1 MNKNRLKSLAAI
13 SGISLSAI
21 GSPAMAQEKFALEE
35 VIVTAQKKAESL
47 QDTPISLTAFGSE
60 RLEIEGISNLGD
72 IGSKVPSL
80 TIEPFPINNATLR
93 IFIRG
98 IGISDAQITQDPP
111 VGIYVDGVYIARSTG
126 TALDVADLER
136 IEILRGPQGTLYG
149 RNTTGGA
156 INLITKKPTTDTF
169 EFKQKLTLGNRDL
182 FTSKTMVNLPLS
194 DTLAVKIAALQTMQD
209 GHVENDGP
217 GGDFGDRDVSGFRF
231 DLRWDI
237 SDTLALDYAYDKSD
251 FDYYNTQY
259 QHVRER
265 TPIAGSQADLVD
277 GSNYTS
283 YSSTRQ
289 KSVSTIANF
298 EQSSTDIEGHAFTLT
313 KEFDNFQ
320 LKYIGAFRELYDQ
333 SYADLG
339 GGGGLEPGQ
348 DPHGISGDSKKVFR
362 LDSNEYCG
370 QAAEF
375 VLGAG
380 QCTPLVYPKVSQ
392 EQFSHELQL
401 SGDAF
406 DGSVNYIFGAYYFE
420 ETAQEDN
427 TPLHHQLSGPIN
439 LGLPSLSAIPG
450 LGPLLGG
457 ITDPLTTFRAVNL
470 LSQKYDIDNSAAAIF
485 GQFTW
490 TPKILDERLH
500 LTFGARHSEDE
511 RKTVK
516 FQQDMTIAETALTAI
531 DVSFVQCGGNPANAD
546 CRNFDSIP
554 ASQDFSN
561 DSFSIVAEYDITD
574 DINIYAKRVEAYK
587 SGGFNTRDPQKD
599 GNQGPATDGND
610 YGFGYADGF
619 DAEYVTSYELGLKSE
634 LMDRRLRVNA
644 DVFYSQYEDMQL
656 NFILTG
662 TVADT
667 KVTNAGEAEMYGFE
681 TDITFMATREL
692 LLMANYAYLHTEV
705 TKATDITGADVADKF
720 VFFSAPE
727 NSFTLSADYT
737 LFQADWGTGSANI
750 SVNYMDDRNGGS
762 RAENVKN
769 THLRQYELV
778 NARFSLTDIAFA
790 DGRLGAGVWAKN
802 LLDTEYELTAVD
814 NLPQADRS
822 VIWGDPRTFGID
834 VFYEY

>member
-1 MNKNRLKSLAAI
+1 MKVSKLGTLVVIGGMGFAGSAAPALAA
-13 SGISLSAI
+13 G
-21 GSPAMAQEKFALEE
+21 MALEE

-60 RLEIEGISNLGD
+60 RLETEGISSLGD

-126 TALDVADLER
+126 TALDVADLQR

-156 INLITKKPTTDTF
+156 INLITKKPTTEGI
-169 EFKQKLTLGNRDL
+169 EFKQKFTVGNRNL
-182 FTSKTMVNLPLS
+182 FTSKSTLNVPVT
-194 DTLAVKIAALQTMQD
+194 DTVAVKVAAMRTMQD
-209 GHVENDGP
+209 GHVDNSGP
-217 GGDFGDRDVSGFRF
+217 GGDFGDRDVTGFRF

-237 SDTLALDYAYDKSD
+237 DDTMALDYAYDNSD

-259 QHVRER
+259 QHVRPR
-265 TPIAGSQADLVD
+265 TPIAGSQADLV
-277 GSNYTS
+277 GTEGKTS
-283 YSSTRQ
+283 FGTTRQ
-289 KSVSTIANF
+289 RSVGTVTSF
-298 EQSSTDIEGHAFTLT
+298 EPSSTDIEGHAFTFT
-313 KEFDNFQ
+313 KDFDNTQ
-320 LKYIGAFRELYDQ
+320 IKYIFAYRELFDK

-339 GGGGLEPGQ
+339 GGVPLEPGE
-348 DPHGISGDSKKVFR
+348 DPHGINNESKDVFR
-362 LDSNEYCG
+362 LDSNQYCG

-375 VLGAG
+375 VLGDG
-380 QCTPLVYPKVSQ
+380 ECLPLVYPVVNQ
-392 EQFSHELQL
+392 EQFSHELQI
-401 SGDAF
+401 SGDLF
-406 DGSVNYIFGAYYFE
+406 DSRVNYIVGAYYFE
-420 ETAQEDN
+420 EEAQEN
-427 TPLHHQLSGPIN
+427 NGPLHHQLSGPAN
-439 LGLPSLSAIPG
+439 LGIPSLSGIPG
-450 LGPLLGG
+450 LGGALAGA
-457 ITDPLTTFRAVNL
+457 TTFRAVNM
-470 LSQKYDIDNSAAAIF
+470 LSQIYDIDNSAAAVF

-490 TPKILDERLH
+490 TPNLFEDRLH

-516 FQQDMTIAETALTAI
+516 FQQDMTIAESSAGAM
-531 DVSFVQCGGNPANAD
+531 DVSFVLCGNDPSNAD

-561 DSFSIVAEYDITD
+561 DSFSVVAEFDITD
-574 DINIYAKRVEAYK
+574 DINIYGKRVEAYK
-587 SGGFNTRDPQKD
+587 SGGFNTRDPQRD

-619 DAEYVTSYELGLKSE
+619 DAEYVTSYELGVKSE
-634 LMDRRLRVNA
+634 LLDRRLRVNG
-644 DVFYSQYEDMQL
+644 DIFFSQYEDMQL
-656 NFILTG
+656 NFILAG

-667 KVTNAGEAEMYGFE
+667 KVTNAGEAEMYGLE
-681 TDITFMATREL
+681 ADVTFIATEQL
-692 LLMANYAYLHTEV
+692 LLMMNYAYLHTEV
-705 TKATDITGADVADKF
+705 TKASDVNGNDVTDQF

-727 NSFTLSADYT
+727 HSFTLSGDYT
-737 LFQADWGTGSANI
+737 VHQADWGRTSLNV
-750 SVNYMDDRNGGS
+750 SVNYMGERNGGS

-778 NARFSLTDIAFA
+778 NARLSISDVAVGS
-790 DGRLGAGVWAKN
+790 GRLGAGFWAKN
-802 LLDTEYELTAVD
+802 LLDEEYELTAVD

-822 VIWGDPRTFGID
+822 VIWGEPRTYGID

>member
-339 GGGGLEPGQ
+339 GGKGLEPGQ
-348 DPHGISGDSKKVFR
+348 DTHGISGDSKKVFR

-427 TPLHHQLSGPIN
+427 TPLHHQLSGPVN

-531 DVSFVQCGGNPANAD
+531 DVSFVQCGGNPLNSD

>member
-182 FTSKTMVNLPLS
+182 FTSKTMVNLPLT

-450 LGPLLGG
+450 LGALLGG

-610 YGFGYADGF
+610 YGFGYSDGF

>member
-21 GSPAMAQEKFALEE
+21 GSPALAQEKFALEE

-182 FTSKTMVNLPLS
+182 FTSKTMVNLPLT

-289 KSVSTIANF
+289 KSVSTIADF

-339 GGGGLEPGQ
+339 GGKGLEPGQ
-348 DPHGISGDSKKVFR
+348 DTHGISGDSKKVFR

-380 QCTPLVYPKVSQ
+380 ECTPLVYPKVSQ

-427 TPLHHQLSGPIN
+427 TPLHHQLSGPVN

-531 DVSFVQCGGNPANAD
+531 DVSFVQCGGNPLNSD

>member
-1 MNKNRLKSLAAI
+1 
-13 SGISLSAI
+13 
-21 GSPAMAQEKFALEE
+21 
-35 VIVTAQKKAESL
+35 
-47 QDTPISLTAFGSE
+47 
-60 RLEIEGISNLGD
+60 
-72 IGSKVPSL
+72 
-80 TIEPFPINNATLR
+80 
-93 IFIRG
+93 
-98 IGISDAQITQDPP
+98 
-111 VGIYVDGVYIARSTG
+111 
-126 TALDVADLER
+126 
-136 IEILRGPQGTLYG
+136 
-149 RNTTGGA
+149 
-156 INLITKKPTTDTF
+156 
-169 EFKQKLTLGNRDL
+169 
-182 FTSKTMVNLPLS
+182 
-194 DTLAVKIAALQTMQD
+194 
-209 GHVENDGP
+209 
-217 GGDFGDRDVSGFRF
+217 
-231 DLRWDI
+231 
-237 SDTLALDYAYDKSD
+237 
-251 FDYYNTQY
+251 
-259 QHVRER
+259 
-265 TPIAGSQADLVD
+265 
-277 GSNYTS
+277 
-283 YSSTRQ
+283 
-289 KSVSTIANF
+289 
-298 EQSSTDIEGHAFTLT
+298 
-313 KEFDNFQ
+313 
-320 LKYIGAFRELYDQ
+320 
-333 SYADLG
+333 
-339 GGGGLEPGQ
+339 
-348 DPHGISGDSKKVFR
+348 
-362 LDSNEYCG
+362 
-370 QAAEF
+370 
-375 VLGAG
+375 
-380 QCTPLVYPKVSQ
+380 
-392 EQFSHELQL
+392 
-401 SGDAF
+401 
-406 DGSVNYIFGAYYFE
+406 
-420 ETAQEDN
+420 
-427 TPLHHQLSGPIN
+427 
-439 LGLPSLSAIPG
+439 
-450 LGPLLGG
+450 
-457 ITDPLTTFRAVNL
+457 
-470 LSQKYDIDNSAAAIF
+470 
-485 GQFTW
+485 
-490 TPKILDERLH
+490 
-500 LTFGARHSEDE
+500 
-511 RKTVK
+511 
-516 FQQDMTIAETALTAI
+516 MTIAETALTAI